1 MADENKI
8 PEEENDD
15 LIELVDEDG
24 NSLVFE
30 HLATF
35 EYKGETYLALCE
47 PEDEEAEEE
56 GGELEVFFLKIET
69 DENGE
74 DVYNTPDDDV
84 ADEIF
89 DEFLKLVEDTE
100 E

>member
-1 MADENKI
+1 MSDENKNF
-8 PEEENDD
+8 EEENED

-24 NSLVFE
+24 ETTVFE

-47 PEDEEAEEE
+47 PAEEGE
-56 GGELEVFFLKIET
+56 EEPEELEVFFLKIET

-74 DVYNTPDDDV
+74 DFYAVPDEEDEDGVY
-84 ADEIF
+84 E
-89 DEFLKLVEDTE
+89 EFLKLIEDTE